1 MFMSKWF
8 ACAALSCVSLAA
20 VNSRAQTLLSAQQEA
35 LIAADRGILD
45 AMSGPKSNA
54 EKVSQLLGPEYMDV
68 EDGAAHSRAEVL
80 KWEADRTD
88 FSYRYE
94 NPRAVVV
101 SPAFGYVVAE
111 VHYAQPYHGAPQHF
125 HKITTTAFALRD
137 GRWVATLHEEIATNA
152 DREDVLA
159 TPSDSDPSLIAMRK
173 LAEDVMAHV
182 HVPGYGPFPFYPV
195 MLDAGTAISFS
206 NWTGDR
212 TMAHEADFT
221 TLPPPMQQIWN
232 QWASYTEDEPT
243 GAALFKDMFYKFFLV
258 HELGHLISHR
268 VIVGLPAAQRKETEE
283 NEAHNLLSGEYEA
296 NRIALAWFRDSD
308 PKYLKRLIS
317 GFRLIE
323 ARLPNPVPAGA
334 EPRRYFSDNYDRLG
348 VDPLAYGW
356 FQLYM
361 VISVYDE
368 PAKSFQQ
375 TMDVLPNM
383 RYADK

>member
-1 MFMSKWF
+1 MFMTKWF
-8 ACAALSCVSLAA
+8 ACAAFSYFLLAA
-20 VNSRAQTLLSAQQEA
+20 VNSRAQTPLSTEQEA

-54 EKVSQLLGPEYMDV
+54 EKVSQLLAPEYMDV

-80 KWEADRTD
+80 KWEAERTD
-88 FSYRYE
+88 FSYQYE

-101 SPAFGYVVAE
+101 SPAFGYVIAD
-111 VHYAQPYHGAPQHF
+111 VHYAQPYHGSPERF
-125 HKITTTAFALRD
+125 HKLNTTAFALRD
-137 GRWVATLHEEIATNA
+137 RKWLATLHEELGMDT

-159 TPSDSDPSLIAMRK
+159 TPADSDPSLIAMRK

-195 MLDAGTAISFS
+195 MLDAGTAISYS
-206 NWTGDR
+206 IWTGDR
-212 TMAHEADFT
+212 PTAHEADFA
-221 TLPPPMQQIWN
+221 TLPPPMQQVWN
-232 QWASYTEDEPT
+232 EWASYTTDEPT

-283 NEAHNLLSGEYEA
+283 NLTRNLLSGEYEA
-296 NRIALAWFRDSD
+296 NRIALSWFLDSD
-308 PKYLKRLIS
+308 PEYLKRLIRD
-317 GFRLIE
+317 FRLIE
-323 ARLPNPVPAGA
+323 SHLPNPVPVGA
-334 EPRRYFSDNYDRLG
+334 DPRRYFSDNYDRLG
-348 VDPLAYGW
+348 VDPVAYGW

-375 TMDVLPNM
+375 AMDGLPNV
-383 RYADK
+383 RYAEK